1 MTVIWTI
8 SCNMENVTYAKV
20 MGLARDENGL
30 PAFGYVK
37 LEGLK
42 LQKDSVARL
51 LNTTSDTVV
60 MLTAEEYRAETE
72 EDDE

>member
-1 MTVIWTI
+1 
-8 SCNMENVTYAKV
+8 MENVTYAKV

-60 MLTAEEYRAETE
+60 MLTAEEYRADTE

>member
-1 MTVIWTI
+1 
-8 SCNMENVTYAKV
+8 